1 MKRHLLAIPGTVI
14 LALGIAMATEQAPGQ
29 QVQAPPSAA
38 APAAPA
44 ARSQQSGTEQSPGA
58 KQPPSAKQAAGA
70 KTTPVA
76 SHAPAARA
84 EGNQAT
90 GLSAEAQT
98 QLVKQYCSSCH
109 SDRGKAGGLTL
120 ASFDAA
126 QLLDHTDVAEKMIR
140 KLRTGMMPPAGAR
153 RPDEATLMQ
162 LASSFET
169 RIDRAAALNP
179 NPGHRPFQRLNR
191 AEYARA
197 VEDLLSL
204 NVDVSALL
212 PADTISHGFDN
223 IADVQMMTPT
233 VLEGYLRAAAKISRD
248 ALGDPTTT
256 ATSQI
261 YPVPR
266 TAAQL
271 KHVEGAPIGT
281 RGGVSVVHVFPAD
294 GEYRFRMMM
303 HSIPTGQL
311 YGSTTRGEQIEVSI
325 NGVRKALLDINPR
338 MSEADPQGINV
349 LTEPI
354 FVKAGPQRVSAA
366 FIQRWES
373 PVDDNLAPVDYTLA
387 DTQIGSALGITTL
400 PHLREL
406 EINGPHKVTGV
417 SDTVSRR
424 RVFICRPTTPAEE
437 APCAEK
443 IVRHLASTA
452 FRRPVSGDEVKGLL
466 GFYEEGRSSGDFEI
480 GIRSV
485 LQAILASPQFIFRL
499 ERAPAGVKPG
509 QTYRITDIDLA
520 SRLSYFLWA
529 TVPDKELI
537 DLALKNQLRA
547 PGVLEK
553 QVKRMLEDPRSD
565 TLATRFASLWL
576 RLQDLD
582 KIHPD
587 ALTFPA
593 FDHTLAEA
601 MRRETELMFE
611 TIVHEDLSVL
621 EFLTADWTFVN
632 ERLARHYDIPNITG
646 DYFRRVKVTDE
657 NRRGLLGHGSILM
670 MTSVADRTSPVLRGK
685 WVMEVL
691 LASPPPAPPPNVP
704 TLEETKGVSESRV
717 LTVRERMEQHRANPA
732 CNSCHRV
739 IDPLGLALENF
750 DVTGQWRIKDG
761 GQPIDSAGTLY
772 DGSQISGPTGLRA
785 ALMKRA
791 DVVLTSFT
799 ESLMTYALGRRV
811 ETFDMPTIR
820 KIVHDGKKTNY
831 KMSSF
836 IMGVIN
842 SPAFQMARAEAIET
856 TEANR

>member
-1 MKRHLLAIPGTVI
+1 MKRLLLAIPGTVVV
-14 LALGIAMATEQAPGQ
+14 ALGVAMAADQAPRPQ
-29 QVQAPPSAA
+29 TSVPPPTTATTGPATAA
-38 APAAPA
+38 KPA
-44 ARSQQSGTEQSPGA
+44 
-58 KQPPSAKQAAGA
+58 
-70 KTTPVA
+70 A
-76 SHAPAARA
+76 SHAASDAMSV
-84 EGNQAT
+84 ET
-90 GLSAEAQT
+90 QT
-98 QLVKQYCSSCH
+98 QMVKQYCATCH

-126 QLLDHTDVAEKMIR
+126 QLLDHAETTEKMIR
-140 KLRTGMMPPAGAR
+140 KLRTGMMPPAGAK
-153 RPDEATLMQ
+153 RPDEATLMK
-162 LASSFET
+162 LASTFES

-191 AEYARA
+191 AEYAHA
-197 VEDLLSL
+197 VRDLLSID
-204 NVDVSALL
+204 VDVSALL

-248 ALGDPTTT
+248 ALGDSTTS

-271 KHVEGAPIGT
+271 THVEGAPIGT
-281 RGGVSVVHVFPAD
+281 RGGVSVTHIFPAD

-349 LTEPI
+349 QTEPI

-373 PVDDNLAPVDYTLA
+373 PADDLIKPIDYTLA
-387 DTQIGSALGITTL
+387 DTQIGSALGVTTV

-406 EINGPHKVTGV
+406 EINGPHRVTGV
-417 SDTVSRR
+417 SDTISRR

-452 FRRPVSGDEVKGLL
+452 FRRPVSGDEVKGLV
-466 GFYEEGRSSGDFEI
+466 GFYEQGRKDGDFEI
-480 GIRSV
+480 GVRNV
-485 LQAILASPQFIFRL
+485 LQAVLASPQFIFRL
-499 ERAPAGVKPG
+499 ERAPAGVRPG
-509 QTYRITDIDLA
+509 QNYRISDIDLA
-520 SRLSYFLWA
+520 SRLSYFLWS
-529 TVPDKELI
+529 TVPDKELVDI
-537 DLALKNQLRA
+537 AMKNQLRA
-547 PGVLEK
+547 PGMLEA
-553 QVKRMLEDPRSD
+553 QVRRMLKDERANS
-565 TLATRFASLWL
+565 LATRFAGLWL

-593 FDHTLAEA
+593 FDHTLAES
-601 MRRETELMFE
+601 MRRETELLFE
-611 TIVHEDLSVL
+611 TLIHEDGRVL
-621 EFLTADWTFVN
+621 DILDADYTFVN
-632 ERLARHYDIPNITG
+632 ARLARHYGIPNITG
-646 DYFRRVKVTDE
+646 DYFRRVKVTDD

-704 TLEETKGVSESRV
+704 TLEETKGVSEARV

-761 GQPIDSAGTLY
+761 GSPIDPAGTLY
-772 DGSQISGPTGLRA
+772 DGAQISGPIGLRQ
-785 ALMKRA
+785 ALLKRS
-791 DVVLTSFT
+791 DVVVTSFT

-811 ETFDMPTIR
+811 APFDMPTVR
-820 KIVHDGKKTNY
+820 KIVSDGKKNNY
-831 KMSSF
+831 RMSSF
-836 IMGVIN
+836 IMGVVN
-842 SPAFQMARAEAIET
+842 SAAFQMARAAAVET
-856 TEANR
+856 TDANQQ